1 MKYFFIVEIKT
12 LPPPPHYRHTTATT
26 MQSSTATTADTT
38 YLAKQNMH
46 PRDQRI
52 HFDEGPHK
60 YTIQGI
66 QGADNITP
74 ETEFT
79 SVTTWVHQHFD
90 QFHAKNIIAGMM
102 RNKKKWNDPVAN
114 FKYYGKTAE
123 EIEQMWSTAGKEA
136 AAKGTEMH
144 YKIECFYNT
153 TAATATPETATTP
166 ADTEEMQQFMNFQ
179 RDFSATLKPYRTEWT
194 VFHEEARIAGSID
207 MVYELIE
214 PHATT
219 ATATAT
225 ATTEHPL
232 VIYDWKRCREI
243 SRTNQSFKFA
253 THPTIEHLPDSNYWH
268 YALQLNIYKY
278 ILLTKYGKT
287 VTDLFLVVLHPDA
300 QNYNRIKLPDLQ
312 SEVQQLFEERIQKFA
327 DK

>member
-1 MKYFFIVEIKT
+1 MQSAAA
-12 LPPPPHYRHTTATT
+12 TATV
-26 MQSSTATTADTT
+26 DTT
-38 YLAKQNMH
+38 YLAKQNTH

-60 YTIQGI
+60 YTIEGI
-66 QGADNITP
+66 QGVDNITP

-79 SVTTWVHQHFD
+79 SVTTWVHEHFEK
-90 QFHAKNIIAGMM
+90 FHAKNIIASMM

-114 FKYYGKTAE
+114 IKYYGKTAE
-123 EIEQMWSTAGKEA
+123 EIEKMWTTAGKEA
-136 AAKGTEMH
+136 AEKGTEMH
-144 YKIECFYNT
+144 HKIECFYNT
-153 TAATATPETATTP
+153 AAAATDT
-166 ADTEEMQQFMNFQ
+166 DTESTEMQHFMKFQ
-179 RDFSATLKPYRTEWT
+179 KDFSATLKPYRTEWT

-214 PHATT
+214 PTT
-219 ATATAT
+219 ATATET
-225 ATTEHPL
+225 PL

-243 SRTNQSFKFA
+243 SRTHPSFRFA
-253 THPTIEHLPDSNYWH
+253 THPAIEHIPDSNYWH

-287 VTDLFLVVLHPDA
+287 VTDLYLVVLHPDA
-300 QNYNRIKLPDLQ
+300 QNYNRIKLPNLQ

-327 DK
+327 NK

>member
-1 MKYFFIVEIKT
+1 LKYFFYSRNRDT
-12 LPPPPHYRHTTATT
+12 NTTPATHTTATT
-26 MQSSTATTADTT
+26 MQSSTTAAAVAATDTT

-66 QGADNITP
+66 QGADNITS

-79 SVTTWVHQHFD
+79 SVTTWVHEHFD

-153 TAATATPETATTP
+153 ADTDTAPDTTPE
-166 ADTEEMQQFMNFQ
+166 TEEMQQFMKFH
-179 RDFSATLKPYRTEWT
+179 RDFSSTLKPYRTEWT

-214 PHATT
+214 PHTT
-219 ATATAT
+219 DAAT
-225 ATTEHPL
+225 ATTPL

-243 SRTNQSFKFA
+243 SRTNNSFKFA

-287 VTDLFLVVLHPDA
+287 VTDLYLVVLHPDA